1 MEIIKFDFFYIKNNI
16 IEHDSIKKPILDL
29 INKIPC
35 NRLTQPYENIFHT
48 DWNLPADFKREY
60 LDYFLKYLEPYLK
73 KISNFLKMETIE
85 LHNFWF
91 QQYKKQNFHDWHI
104 HPGANYSNIYYLEL
118 PKKNMATKFFNQ
130 YNNKYIEIE
139 IKEGDLLTFPACVL
153 HCSDSFY
160 EDATKTIISFNSSF
174 DRYIK
179 K

>member
-1 MEIIKFDFFYIKNNI
+1 ME
-16 IEHDSIKKPILDL
+16 
-29 INKIPC
+29 
-35 NRLTQPYENIFHT
+35 R
-48 DWNLPADFKREY
+48 
-60 LDYFLKYLEPYLK
+60 
-73 KISNFLKMETIE
+73 IE

-91 QQYKKQNFHDWHI
+91 QQYKKQNFHDWHV

-139 IKEGDLLTFPACVL
+139 IKEGDLLTFPACIL